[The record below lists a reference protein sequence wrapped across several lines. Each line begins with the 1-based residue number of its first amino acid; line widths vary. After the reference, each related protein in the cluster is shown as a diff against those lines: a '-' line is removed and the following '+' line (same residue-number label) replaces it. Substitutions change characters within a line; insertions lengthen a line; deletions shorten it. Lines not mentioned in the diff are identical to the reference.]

1 MDEFIFTP
9 GKKSSFHAKKH
20 FKAGENFI
28 ARKKYFE
35 AVENFNKSMCHAQK
49 DSDEYR
55 NILARRDELYNL
67 VDTNKLNEDLWSFFK
82 LSHPPCSKN
91 PDLIE
96 CLKLRN
102 DDHFGRYVYTI
113 KDLMPGD
120 IIAIEEPLFKFVD
133 PSAHHLR
140 CSNCLRSNKLRL
152 MASELCSSSESE
164 LFF

>member
-1 MDEFIFTP
+1 MKMDEFIFIP
-9 GKKSSFHAKKH
+9 GKKSSFYAKKH
-20 FKAGENFI
+20 FKAGENLM

-35 AVENFNKSMCHAQK
+35 AVENFNKSMCHAEK

-55 NILARRDELYNL
+55 KILAKRDELYNL
-67 VDTNKLNEDLWSFFK
+67 VDENKLNEDPWSFFK
-82 LSHPPCSKN
+82 LSHPPSSKN
-91 PDLIE
+91 PDVIE

-102 DDHFGRYVYTI
+102 DEKFGRFVYTS
-113 KDLMPGD
+113 KDLIPGD

-152 MASELCSSSESE
+152 TASELCSSSE
-164 LFF
+164 F